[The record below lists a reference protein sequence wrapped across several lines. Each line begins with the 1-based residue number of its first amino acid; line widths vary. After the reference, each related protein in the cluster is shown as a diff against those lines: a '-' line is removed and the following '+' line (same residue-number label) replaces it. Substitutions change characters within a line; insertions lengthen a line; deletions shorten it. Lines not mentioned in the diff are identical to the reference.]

1 MSKNYFC
8 TKSEKI
14 TENQIFA
21 YHILRMSFAAKYLL
35 FAESFSQALR
45 SLRSNKLRTFLTLL
59 GIIVGVTAVIAVMT
73 IINGLDQTVASTF
86 SAQGS
91 TVFSVSKRPLVI
103 TSREDLIKFNKRKDV
118 TKEDADTIQRL
129 CKLCR
134 RIGTAVNGGGMV
146 KYRENRSE
154 NVAVRGLSLPMFDI
168 ENVTLQA
175 GRAWTK
181 EESAAGRNVAVI
193 GTDLLDNVFDN
204 RSAENVLGE
213 EIRVDGIP
221 YKVIGVAAPFGKVLG
236 FSRDNFVYLP
246 FETGQRLFGARDSIT
261 VHIQV
266 EDSRE
271 FENAKDEVRVIMRNR
286 RGKNFADTD
295 DGFAVESQDAFIG
308 IYQNATSG
316 IYFATF
322 GVAVISLVVGGIVV
336 MNIMLVSV
344 TERTK
349 EIGLRKAVG
358 ARRADIL
365 QQFLIES
372 VTVTIIG
379 GAIGVF
385 TGYGLAY
392 ILAFVM
398 GFPLIIN
405 FSSAILGVTV
415 SFVVGLISG
424 IYPAYRASKLSPIDA
439 MRNE

>member
-1 MSKNYFC
+1 MS
-8 TKSEKI
+8 
-14 TENQIFA
+14 
-21 YHILRMSFAAKYLL
+21 LAAKYSL
-35 FAESFSQALR
+35 FAESFRQALR
-45 SLRSNKLRTFLTLL
+45 SLQSNKLRTFLTLL

-91 TVFSVSKRPLVI
+91 TVFTVSKRPLVI
-103 TSREDLIKFNKRKDV
+103 TSREDFIKFNKRKDV
-118 TKEDADTIQRL
+118 TKEDAAAIERL
-129 CKLCR
+129 CKLCW
-134 RIGTAVNGGGMV
+134 RIGTAANGSGLV

-154 NVAVRGLSLPMFDI
+154 NVPVRGLTLSMFAI
-168 ENVTLQA
+168 ENVTVQA
-175 GRAWTK
+175 GRTWTK
-181 EESAAGRNVAVI
+181 EEGAAGKNVAVI
-193 GTDLLDNVFDN
+193 GVDLLENLFNN
-204 RSAENVLGE
+204 RAPADVLGE

-221 YKVIGVAAPFGKVLG
+221 YRILGVAEPFGKVLG

-246 FETGQRLFGARDSIT
+246 FQTGQRLFGSRDSIT

-266 EDSRE
+266 QNSAD

-286 RGKNFADTD
+286 RGKTFSDED
-295 DGFAVESQDAFIG
+295 DGFAVESQDTFIG

-358 ARRADIL
+358 ARQFDIL

-372 VTVTIIG
+372 VMVTIIG
-379 GAIGVF
+379 GAFGVI

-392 ILAFVM
+392 LLAIIM

-405 FSSAILGVTV
+405 ISSAVLGVAV
-415 SFVVGLISG
+415 SFIVGLISG